1 MTTRLASA
9 LIGLPILFGAVW
21 FGSYWFAGL
30 VFIAA
35 AIAVL
40 EVSRLASL
48 WGDKFHPAIPLV
60 LTMFMLLPGLSRA
73 LGRSPDS
80 SILFLDIGA
89 NTVMD
94 IATVVICPLSGWVL
108 GSGRKLPV
116 VDSPPAMILRISIYL
131 GLSLYYALQLRS
143 LEEGREWTLFLLL
156 VVFATDTSAYLV
168 GRVIGRTPLAP
179 SISPNKTREGA
190 AAGLIGAVAASV
202 LANSLLGL
210 DAIIWQVAALGV
222 IIGALGQL
230 GDLAESRLK
239 RKAGVKD
246 SGWLIPGHGG
256 ILDRLDSIV
265 YVLPATHLFITWVWE
280 VQQKGLLS

>member
-21 FGSYWFAGL
+21 LGSYWFAGL

-40 EVSRLASL
+40 ELARLANL

-60 LTMFMLLPGLSRA
+60 MTMFMLLPGLSRA
-73 LGRSPDS
+73 LGRSPDT
-80 SILFLDIGA
+80 SIFFLDIGA
-89 NTVMD
+89 NAVID

-116 VDSPPAMILRISIYL
+116 VDSPPAMILRMSIYL
-131 GLSLYYALQLRS
+131 GLSLYYALQLRA

-156 VVFATDTSAYLV
+156 VVFATDASAYFV
-168 GRVIGRTPLAP
+168 GRAIGRTPLAP

-190 AAGLIGAVAASV
+190 VGGLIGAVAASV

-210 DAIIWQVAALGV
+210 DAIMWQVATLGV

-265 YVLPATHLFITWVWE
+265 YVLPATHLFIIWVWE

>member
-9 LIGLPILFGAVW
+9 LLGLPILFGAVW
-21 FGSYWFAGL
+21 LGSYWFAGL
-30 VFIAA
+30 VFIVA

-40 EVSRLASL
+40 ELARLANL

-60 LTMFMLLPGLSRA
+60 MTMFMLLPGLSRA
-73 LGRSPDS
+73 LGRSPDT
-80 SILFLDIGA
+80 SIFFLDIGA
-89 NTVMD
+89 NAVID

-116 VDSPPAMILRISIYL
+116 VDSPPAMILRMSIYL
-131 GLSLYYALQLRS
+131 GLSLYYALQLRA

-156 VVFATDTSAYLV
+156 VVFATDASAYFV
-168 GRVIGRTPLAP
+168 GRAIGRTPLAP

-190 AAGLIGAVAASV
+190 VGGLIGAVAASV
-202 LANSLLGL
+202 LANSLLDL
-210 DAIIWQVAALGV
+210 DAIMWQVAALGA

-265 YVLPATHLFITWVWE
+265 YVLPATHLFIIWVWE